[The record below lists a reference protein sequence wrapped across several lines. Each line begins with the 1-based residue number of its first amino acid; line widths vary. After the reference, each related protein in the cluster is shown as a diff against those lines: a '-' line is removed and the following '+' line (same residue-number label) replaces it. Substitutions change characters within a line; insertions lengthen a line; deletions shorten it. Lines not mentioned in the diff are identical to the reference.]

1 MYYTVLYFDYPYLNS
16 LLIPPELRERPQLQ
30 QIFVDLRG
38 RELELVRD
46 CDQQWL
52 RGAARELREW

>member
-1 MYYTVLYFDYPYLNS
+1 MS
-16 LLIPPELRERPQLQ
+16 IPSELRERLQLQ

-38 RELELVRD
+38 RELELVRN

-52 RGAARELREW
+52 RAAARELRER